1 MVDTGTDPCAPALA
15 AVAKPDKAADQP
27 LGEFDRIAR
36 YFRPLAQGFP
46 GAQGLRDDAAYVTV
60 PPGKELVVTTDA
72 MVAGVHFFPED
83 APGLVAGKLLRT
95 NLSDLAAKGAEPLAY
110 SLVTSLPRTLPEDW
124 LAGFAGGLAADQAEF
139 GIHLLGGDS
148 TVTDGPITLV
158 ISALGLIDAG
168 TAVRRVGAGPGDLVF
183 VTGTIGDATLGL
195 ALVRQRKGPVP
206 EDDRQ
211 FLLDRFYRPRPRL
224 GVGPVLRAGA
234 TASADVS
241 DGLLADLGHIVR
253 ESGLVAVV
261 EAGRIPLSPPARRML
276 AGHACT
282 IADLAT
288 GGEDYEVVFTVPPAK
303 RAAVMAAAA
312 KAKLTITEIGS
323 LRPLAAGGGFTD
335 GTGPARLV
343 DAMGRD
349 ITPRAAG
356 WQHF

>member
-1 MVDTGTDPCAPALA
+1 MVDTGPESRAPV
-15 AVAKPDKAADQP
+15 AVPPGGTAP

-46 GAQGLRDDAAYVTV
+46 GAMALRDDAAYVRV

-72 MVAGVHFFPED
+72 MVAGVHFFPDD
-83 APGLVAGKLLRT
+83 APALVAGKLLRT
-95 NLSDLAAKGAEPLAY
+95 NLSDLAAKGADPLAY
-110 SLVTSLPRTLPEDW
+110 SLVTSLPRALPEDW
-124 LAGFAGGLAADQAEF
+124 LAGFASGLAADQAEF

-158 ISALGLIDAG
+158 ISALGLVDSGA
-168 TAVRRVGAGPGDLVF
+168 AVHRQGAGAGDLVF

-195 ALVRQRKGPVP
+195 ALAQGRKGPVP
-206 EDDRQ
+206 EEDRE
-211 FLLDRFYRPRPRL
+211 FLLDRFHRPRPRL
-224 GVGPVLRAGA
+224 GLGPVLRAGA

-241 DGLLADLGHIVR
+241 DGLLADLGHIAR
-253 ESGLVAVV
+253 ESGLMAVL
-261 EAGRIPLSPPARRML
+261 EAERIPLSVPARRML
-276 AGHACT
+276 AANACAIT
-282 IADLAT
+282 DLVT
-288 GGEDYEVVFTVPPAK
+288 GGEDYEVVFTAPPAA
-303 RAAVMAAAA
+303 RPALMAAAA
-312 KAKLTITEIGS
+312 KAKLTVTEIGA
-323 LRPLAAGGGFTD
+323 LRPLAAGGGWTD